1 MIKTKIDAI
10 KADLQQV
17 LYLNLDESGVLKS
30 GDRPNRFCAFIQRYL
45 YILVCQ
51 VS

>member
-30 GDRPNRFCAFIQRYL
+30 SDRPNRFCAFIQRYL